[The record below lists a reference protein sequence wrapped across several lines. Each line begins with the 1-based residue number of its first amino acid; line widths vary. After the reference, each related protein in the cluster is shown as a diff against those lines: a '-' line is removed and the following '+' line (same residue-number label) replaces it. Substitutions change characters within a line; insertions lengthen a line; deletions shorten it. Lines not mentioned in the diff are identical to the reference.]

1 MIKQCKNN
9 DEFLNITDKLE
20 EVRDCELSQNS
31 LYSYMVGGLYNKQ
44 TLTFTSHDK
53 DKMNGCLILTLI
65 NLHSDLCLNI
75 LFVWIDKH
83 HTKLWKEYM
92 EFVEEKAKEFKV
104 KRIIVVTKRNAEVI
118 ERKFG
123 KFGYEA
129 KYNVIVKEVM

>member
-20 EVRDCELSQNS
+20 EVKDCELSKNT
-31 LYSYMVGGLYNKQ
+31 LYGYMVGGLYNNKVF
-44 TLTFTSHDK
+44 TFTSHDK
-53 DKMNGCLILTLI
+53 GRMSGCLILTLI

-75 LFVWIDKH
+75 LFAWIDKN

-92 EFVEEKAKEFKV
+92 KFVEEKAEGFKV
-104 KRIIVVTKRNAEVI
+104 KKIIVITKRNAEVI

-129 KYNVIVKEVM
+129 KYNVVMKEMS